1 MPSLDIAT
9 IQPSLQAHLVPLG
22 AQSIFIHAK
31 TLPNPWRQSTFSKSL
46 KFYAG
51 HLRVPRG
58 RLLITAVA
66 TVETKYPAQTE
77 HQQSSSL
84 SSSDASKP
92 SDGLNGGSDDGEEVD
107 DRERLR
113 RMRISKANRGNTPW
127 NKGRKHSPETLQK
140 IRERTKIAMQ
150 DPKIKMKLSNLGHA
164 QNEETRLKIGEGVR
178 MRWARR
184 KERRKVQET
193 CHFEWQNLLAE
204 AARKGFT
211 DEQEFQWD
219 SYKIMDQQNQLE
231 WLESIEQRKAVRAAK
246 GNRRAPKS
254 PEQRR
259 KIAEAIAAKWA
270 DPAYRER
277 VCSGLAKY
285 HGIPDGAER
294 RRRRPSGNA
303 EPRKKSP
310 TIKTTRDSETVR
322 KVQVVKV
329 RKRRTPVYKDPL
341 ASSKLEMIKSI
352 RAKRV
357 AEESKKMDAVQ
368 RARLLISE
376 AEKAAK
382 VLEVA
387 AMTSPVAHASLLESK
402 KLIAEATQLIE
413 SLEISQVASDEDVTY
428 HQPSDTLLEVCS
440 ESETEQPGEV
450 NGTHTFSINGESLHL
465 NLRCSD
471 LPQPNGTRIDP
482 PPPESNGAIKLTKSP
497 HLSNG
502 SDACHGM
509 EEKGESLESGN
520 VTKKWVRGRLV
531 EVTEAT

>member
-1 MPSLDIAT
+1 MTMHCRFVRLSLKKLRRKRDRRVSNTVLVVSRNIAT

-22 AQSIFIHAK
+22 AQSIIIHAK

-150 DPKIKMKLSNLGHA
+150 DPKILPLCYSSHEIKMKLSNLGHA

-246 GNRRAPKS
+246 
-254 PEQRR
+254 
-259 KIAEAIAAKWA
+259 
-270 DPAYRER
+270 
-277 VCSGLAKY
+277 V
-285 HGIPDGAER
+285 PDRTGSHNFRGEDGEMDD
-294 RRRRPSGNA
+294 S
-303 EPRKKSP
+303 S
-310 TIKTTRDSETVR
+310 TTVSNISS
-322 KVQVVKV
+322 
-329 RKRRTPVYKDPL
+329 PVY
-341 ASSKLEMIKSI
+341 SSGSVI
-352 RAKRV
+352 
-357 AEESKKMDAVQ
+357 
-368 RARLLISE
+368 
-376 AEKAAK
+376 
-382 VLEVA
+382 
-387 AMTSPVAHASLLESK
+387 TSWL
-402 KLIAEATQLIE
+402 
-413 SLEISQVASDEDVTY
+413 
-428 HQPSDTLLEVCS
+428 
-440 ESETEQPGEV
+440 
-450 NGTHTFSINGESLHL
+450 
-465 NLRCSD
+465 
-471 LPQPNGTRIDP
+471 
-482 PPPESNGAIKLTKSP
+482 
-497 HLSNG
+497 
-502 SDACHGM
+502 
-509 EEKGESLESGN
+509 KGELLGRGSFGPVYEGISG
-520 VTKKWVRGRLV
+520 
-531 EVTEAT
+531 

>member
-22 AQSIFIHAK
+22 AQSILHAK
-31 TLPNPWRQSTFSKSL
+31 TLPNPWRQSTFSRSL
-46 KFYAG
+46 KFYTG
-51 HLRVPRG
+51 HLRLPRG
-58 RLLITAVA
+58 NVLITAVA

-84 SSSDASKP
+84 SSD
-92 SDGLNGGSDDGEEVD
+92 DDRNGNSDDGEEVVD

-204 AARKGFT
+204 AARKGHRD

-219 SYKIMDQQNQLE
+219 SYKILDHQNQLE

-310 TIKTTRDSETVR
+310 TNKTTRDSETVR

-357 AEESKKMDAVQ
+357 ADESKKMDAVE

-387 AMTSPVAHASLLESK
+387 AMTSPVAQASLLESR

-413 SLEISQVASDEDVTY
+413 SLEISQVASDEDGTY
-428 HQPSDTLLEVCS
+428 HQPNDQ
-440 ESETEQPGEV
+440 EQPREV
-450 NGTHTFSINGESLHL
+450 NGTHTLPINGESLHL
-465 NLRCSD
+465 SLRCSD
-471 LPQPNGTRIDP
+471 LPTFNTEGTTLGMIQQPNGTRVD
-482 PPPESNGAIKLTKSP
+482 PPPESNGAIKLAESP
-497 HLSNG
+497 HLPNG
-502 SDACHGM
+502 SNVCHEM
-509 EEKGESLESGN
+509 EEEAEPLESGN

-531 EVTEAT
+531 EVTEAA